1 MTGSK
6 PQLYN
11 GIALLATFFLCRL
24 VWGTW
29 QSAVVYVDMWHSI
42 RRAPSQEYL
51 AKLASSS
58 SFSNSTVTGP
68 DQNPMFFFRS
78 NKTIEPVPV
87 WLTAVYLASNLVLNA
102 LNWHWFFKMIT
113 AVRKRF
119 EPAAAKKTA
128 RPVPADAQ
136 PAGAADGE
144 KKTRATAVEDGGL
157 ERAAVRQRRAP
168 SIIEDVQPDSEE
180 LREGTIQ

>member
-11 GIALLATFFLCRL
+11 GIALLVTFFLCRL

-42 RRAPSQEYL
+42 HRAPSEAYL
-51 AKLASSS
+51 TAA
-58 SFSNSTVTGP
+58 FADPSTAYNP
-68 DQNPMFFFRS
+68 DTNPMFFARDADVA
-78 NKTIEPVPV
+78 PL
-87 WLTAVYLASNLVLNA
+87 WLTGVYLASNLVLNA
-102 LNWHWFFKMIT
+102 LNWYWFVKMVR

-119 EPAAAKKTA
+119 EPPKPGKREKLPAE
-128 RPVPADAQ
+128 PVPIT
-136 PAGAADGE
+136 
-144 KKTRATAVEDGGL
+144 KVSAVEDKDRMTL
-157 ERAAVRQRRAP
+157 RHRRTH
-168 SIIEDVQPDSEE
+168 SIEDVVPDSEE

>member
-29 QSAVVYVDMWHSI
+29 QSAVVYVDMWH
-42 RRAPSQEYL
+42 ALFTPPSKSYL
-51 AKLASSS
+51 AAA
-58 SFSNSTVTGP
+58 FANSTISHTP
-68 DQNPMFFFRS
+68 DTNPMFFARDGGAA
-78 NKTIEPVPV
+78 KVPL
-87 WLTAVYLASNLVLNA
+87 WLTGMYLASNLVLNG
-102 LNWHWFFKMIT
+102 LNWYWFVKMVA

-119 EPAAAKKTA
+119 EPPKQQRGKVA
-128 RPVPADAQ
+128 VPAAG
-136 PAGAADGE
+136 AGAAAE
-144 KKTRATAVEDGGL
+144 VPRTTAAEAK
-157 ERAAVRQRRAP
+157 EAAAVRQRRRAP
-168 SIIEDVQPDSEE
+168 SIVDVVPDSDD